1 MTGHNP
7 NLLEHPHAI
16 KVLLHLRKNFPMP
29 LMELQG
35 AIDVNRSALERRI
48 RELSEAGMI
57 KIEVLKNMK
66 RRVIVSLTPF
76 GREVA
81 NRLAQTDRLGGIAHH
96 PMTSNEL
103 NDSDHSADDFIRP

>member
-1 MTGHNP
+1 MTGNNP

-16 KVLLHLRKNFPMP
+16 KVMLHLRKNFPMP
-29 LMELQG
+29 LMDLQG

-48 RELSEAGMI
+48 RELSAAGMI

-66 RRVIVSLTPF
+66 RRVIVSLTPY

-81 NRLAQTDRLGGIAHH
+81 NRLAEIDRLGGRAYY
-96 PMTSNEL
+96 L
-103 NDSDHSADDFIRP
+103 HSYKEEIDRDDEFIRP